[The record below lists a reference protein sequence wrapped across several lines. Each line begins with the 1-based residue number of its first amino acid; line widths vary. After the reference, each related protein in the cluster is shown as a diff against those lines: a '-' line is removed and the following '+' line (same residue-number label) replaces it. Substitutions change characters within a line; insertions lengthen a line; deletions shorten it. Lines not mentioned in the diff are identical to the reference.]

1 MISPPSLSEG
11 GRGVRSLMP
20 KRTAT
25 VQRKTTETD
34 IALSLTLDGSGT
46 YRTDT
51 GVGFFDHML
60 SAFARHGLFDLEVT
74 CKGDLRVDAHHTVE
88 DVGIC
93 LGQALALALGDKAG
107 VARFGHSYVPMDES
121 LARAVVDLSGRSY
134 LVCNAAFAEE
144 RIGDFPTALAREF
157 FQAVA
162 DNARANVHLDLIRCG
177 NAHHGVEALF
187 KALGRALGR
196 ACALDPRIRG
206 PLSTKGSL

>member
-1 MISPPSLSEG
+1 MNA
-11 GRGVRSLMP
+11 RS
-20 KRTAT
+20 AT
-25 VQRKTTETD
+25 IHRKTSETD
-34 IALSLTLDGSGT
+34 IALSLALDGSGT
-46 YRTDT
+46 YRIDT

-74 CKGDLRVDAHHTVE
+74 CRGDLHVDEHHTVE

-93 LGQALALALGDKAG
+93 LGQALNQALGDRAG
-107 VARFGHSYVPMDES
+107 VARFGSSYVPMDET
-121 LARAVVDLSGRSY
+121 LARAAVDLSGRPY
-134 LVCNAAFAEE
+134 LVCNAPFGEE

-157 FQAVA
+157 FRALA

-177 NAHHGVEALF
+177 NAHHGVEAMF
-187 KALGRALGR
+187 KALARALSQ